1 MAKFNDKSAFFLF
14 SVNKSLF
21 LQKCRFNIQIAN
33 IYLGLGFGFGPQR
46 IKDLAI
52 VFP

>member
-33 IYLGLGFGFGPQR
+33 IYLGFGFGPQR